1 MSTTHFL
8 PLKLNR
14 VNLALNK
21 TSVLNGITLSFNNE
35 GISIIMG
42 SNGSGK
48 TLLLKCCASLLSP
61 SSGSIE
67 WQQPPTPPQIT
78 WVPQQPIL
86 LDRSVLDNIHLS
98 LAHHKF
104 RNSKQRCQA
113 ALEWANIKY
122 LSDKNASIL
131 STGEQQLVALAR
143 AWSLSPSILLLDEPT
158 ANLDPARRNQINE
171 LIKAMSQSC
180 KIIMTSHS
188 IKQVQELASHVIL
201 LEKGS
206 VVADLPKENFFNSDE
221 YKRFIND
228 HY

>member
-8 PLKLNR
+8 PLKFNQLHLLINKR
-14 VNLALNK
+14 PVLNK
-21 TSVLNGITLSFNNE
+21 VTLSVNNE

-67 WQQPPTPPQIT
+67 WQQSPIPPEIT
-78 WVPQQPIL
+78 WVPQQPVL
-86 LDRSVLDNIHLS
+86 LDRSVADNIRLS

-104 RNSKQRCQA
+104 KNIEQRCKD
-113 ALEWANIKY
+113 ALTWINIQH
-122 LSDKNASIL
+122 LSGQNALAL

-158 ANLDPARRNQINE
+158 ANLDPARRKQINK

-188 IKQVQELASHVIL
+188 IKQAQELASHVIL

-206 VVADLPKENFFNSDE
+206 VIADLPKEIFFRSDE
-221 YKRFIND
+221 YKQFIND